1 VDRDH
6 DGASP
11 GLMALPPLNP
21 ALGRQVTSRNFSLLE
36 MVERAWGAE
45 WAQPDHAVYRFSG
58 GRNFDSTDMGT
69 TGIYRQGVTG
79 VPPEAIAGQ
88 ITTDYGAGIT
98 RDDGSPLTRDSA
110 SGPPPP
116 SGIWSAGGSSPAGGS
131 QPAGG

>member
-1 VDRDH
+1 
-6 DGASP
+6 
-11 GLMALPPLNP
+11 MALPPLNP

-36 MVERAWGAE
+36 MFERSWGAE

-79 VPPEAIAGQ
+79 VVTPAIAGQ
-88 ITTDYGAGIT
+88 LTTDYGAGLT
-98 RDDGSPLTRDSA
+98 SDDGRPLLRDA
-110 SGPPPP
+110 SGGPTPPP
-116 SGIWSAGGSSPAGGS
+116 SGTWNAGGSSPAGGS